1 MNGRNIVHFIQR
13 LPTLNVMRSNFR
25 LETVFIERNRWISSR
40 NVGPKWRHRSPA
52 TTRPSGSTWMAT
64 QKSSALIE
72 AQEQTKPTAG
82 SRSTR
87 SAAPKFKRNEKIQ
100 TKKIA
105 RNNEPRNQLRRPPN
119 ANHCELLASDANH
132 EKWRHRTTQKVG
144 VTSWPLGGAPI
155 AASGATVP
163 PHKNFEKSNG
173 RLPDDVGMFVLLHLL
188 EQGNF
193 A

>member
-1 MNGRNIVHFIQR
+1 MWCDQTWDFKQFSLSGIAGSVQGMSAQNGATVHRQR
-13 LPTLNVMRSNFR
+13 HGRADR
-25 LETVFIERNRWISSR
+25 LEWQ
-40 NVGPKWRHRSPA
+40 
-52 TTRPSGSTWMAT
+52 T

-105 RNNEPRNQLRRPPN
+105 RNNEPRTQLRRPPS
-119 ANHCELLASDANH
+119 ADHCELLASDANH

-173 RLPDDVGMFVLLHLL
+173 RVPDDVGMFVLLHLL